1 MKNNFF
7 EIGDRVAVLDD
18 VIEGVVKQ
26 IKNDQIT
33 IETNDNFTMTFF
45 VNELVKINK
54 MNDLGDIFSSKSL
67 TEVLNDKNSPKKHKT
82 VKIKP
87 SKKEDFVL
95 EVDLHIEK
103 LVPST
108 RGMSNYDILNIQMEE
123 VKRKMDFCIK
133 NRLPRLV
140 LIHGVGEGVLK
151 SEIEFLLGRYDN
163 IVFQDA
169 SYRKYGLGATEV
181 YFKQNANR

>member
-67 TEVLNDKNSPKKHKT
+67 TEVLSDKNSPKKHKT

-108 RGMSNYDILNIQMEE
+108 RGMSNYDILNIQISL
-123 VKRKMDFCIK
+123 VNDGK
-133 NRLPRLV
+133 N
-140 LIHGVGEGVLK
+140 
-151 SEIEFLLGRYDN
+151 
-163 IVFQDA
+163 
-169 SYRKYGLGATEV
+169 GL
-181 YFKQNANR
+181 FNC